1 MAVNKEKFLELL
13 KKRQE
18 ASKAT
23 PTIVKP
29 DEIDL
34 TTDRNSPIVLQALD
48 LSKQYPSYKVFS
60 CLELNDKRHWLLIL
74 NEGSAK

>member
-29 DEIDL
+29 PEIHL
-34 TTDRNSPIVLQALD
+34 TTDRNSPIVLQAQD
-48 LSKQYPSYKVFS
+48 LGKQYPSYKIFS
-60 CLELNDKRHWLLIL
+60 CLELNDKRFWFLVL
-74 NEGSAK
+74 NEGSTK

>member
-1 MAVNKEKFLELL
+1 MTVNKQKFLELL

-18 ASKAT
+18 TNNVA

-74 NEGSAK
+74 NEGSTK